1 MLPSLPMFK
10 LQQAIEKHFDA
21 VVLLWFVDGL

>member
-1 MLPSLPMFK
+1 MFK